1 MAQSNWVSDD
11 NEDNDSNSN
20 VINFGTSL
28 LFDSDEDRAA
38 AMQDFAFCT
47 TEEGEYISD
56 DDEHSTPKCPIG
68 MMWMTPQNPPFMLI
82 KLGRIYSSNSRVN
95 SSTSLR

>member
-56 DDEHSTPKCPIG
+56 DDEPSGAFNPIIPHHSTPFI
-68 MMWMTPQNPPFMLI
+68 
-82 KLGRIYSSNSRVN
+82 SSFLKEGVI
-95 SSTSLR
+95 